1 MWLSFHSDLQPVFI
15 VPVTSSMSEFE
26 PALKGRK
33 TVGPDSPLDVEAVLM
48 GINFTHA
55 LIRAF

>member
-1 MWLSFHSDLQPVFI
+1 
-15 VPVTSSMSEFE
+15 MSEFE